1 MFAIAG
7 GIILAVLFF
16 SFLPVILILSVWV
29 VGIGLLIGIEIGIYL
44 LCVNVKN
51 VSNEFS
57 ILIVLG
63 INFIAYFY
71 DVKFFHKEGFTWNSY
86 VKFLKNIL
94 VSSIFV
100 GGITLLVSLCY
111 LLYIDIDLSH
121 YDFIN
126 VTSILTIVLMVLI
139 ALFFISNLLINRNKI
154 KGITSNT
161 FNINFYITD
170 DTNIDKTNN
179 ERSNILNSIKKYLLE
194 KDGINSVVIINN
206 GVIVTFDIYKISY
219 DEIDLTINELLY
231 TNSKRN

>member
-71 DVKFFHKEGFTWNSY
+71 DVKFFHKECC
-86 VKFLKNIL
+86 KQPLQL
-94 VSSIFV
+94 VIQ
-100 GGITLLVSLCY
+100 LE
-111 LLYIDIDLSH
+111 
-121 YDFIN
+121 
-126 VTSILTIVLMVLI
+126 
-139 ALFFISNLLINRNKI
+139 
-154 KGITSNT
+154 T
-161 FNINFYITD
+161 FC
-170 DTNIDKTNN
+170 
-179 ERSNILNSIKKYLLE
+179 
-194 KDGINSVVIINN
+194 
-206 GVIVTFDIYKISY
+206 
-219 DEIDLTINELLY
+219 
-231 TNSKRN
+231 